1 MKRLWTVMTG
11 ICLTVLLFAACG
23 SEKAPV
29 VSVQPESQQTD
40 VAEATTTETATA
52 TAAVAA
58 SKSPEVSEEQIARDI
73 AAAAT
78 APAVPM
84 PGGEITE
91 DEAKNIALSD
101 AGVTEA
107 DVTGIRVKLD
117 SDDGVREYEV
127 DFYVGNMEY
136 DYDIDAATGKIRS
149 KDTEI
154 EDDFQAGQTAHTAGT
169 TISEEEAI
177 AIVLEKVPDAKES
190 DVRIHLDRDDGK
202 YIYEAE
208 LVLGETEHE
217 FEIDANDGTV
227 LKWEQ
232 ESIYD

>member
-1 MKRLWTVMTG
+1 MKSIIPVLTG
-11 ICLTVLLFAACG
+11 ICLTSLLFAACG
-23 SEKAPV
+23 SEAAPAA
-29 VSVQPESQQTD
+29 SAQPESQQSV
-40 VAEATTTETATA
+40 VAEATATPEAVTTA
-52 TAAVAA
+52 
-58 SKSPEVSEEQIARDI
+58 PE
-73 AAAAT
+73 AAAPADT
-78 APAVPM
+78 APQI
-84 PGGEITE
+84 GEITE
-91 DEAKNIALSD
+91 DEAKNIALTD

-117 SDDGVREYEV
+117 MDDGVREYDV

-154 EDDFQAGQTAHTAGT
+154 EDDFQNGQTPETA
-169 TISEEEAI
+169 ISEEEAI

-190 DVRIHLDRDDGK
+190 DVRVHLDRDDGK
-202 YIYEAE
+202 YVYEAE
-208 LVLGETEHE
+208 LILGETEHE

-232 ESIYD
+232 ESVHD